1 MAVLPVGAYFP
12 QLQIIKQQQSIG
24 SFSVYI
30 CAILLISNILRV
42 FFWLTVGF
50 AVNLLF
56 QSLFMIVMQV
66 L

>member
-30 CAILLISNILRV
+30 CADVEEDGYCGFVVCEVVLREIA
-42 FFWLTVGF
+42 GYP
-50 AVNLLF
+50 
-56 QSLFMIVMQV
+56 
-66 L
+66 